1 MNPGEIRKAREL
13 GRKGH
18 SRYVWHACA
27 LCGRERWTELRSG
40 RPRHA
45 ICLACGNIA
54 HRKEEE
60 QVTQSH
66 MCPPH
71 YWLID
76 SGTVGRCKYCGEV
89 KDFGEL
95 HKDSMA
101 KVYRQTT
108 QDQKRRN

>member
-1 MNPGEIRKAREL
+1 MNLGEIRKAREL

-18 SRYVWHACA
+18 CRYVWHACA

-45 ICLACGNIA
+45 ICLACANIA
-54 HRKEEE
+54 HRKKQE

-76 SGTVGRCKYCGEV
+76 SGNVGRCKYCGEV

-95 HKDSMA
+95 HKEFVA
-101 KVYRQTT
+101 KVYGQTT